1 MNSREI
7 ALTPDGGEATLR
19 GLAPRFMA
27 VVVSSSSSPSC
38 RWRRARV
45 RRRVREPG
53 RDRVV
58 GQFDCGR
65 LSGWKTGGTGRILRL
80 MDDPAIKLY
89 PDKNSGA
96 WNWELLLRGKRIAHG
111 ESSDTQEAAYTA
123 ARQALAEERE
133 RRSNR

>member
-1 MNSREI
+1 MRFSV
-7 ALTPDGGEATLR
+7 AFQVLDLQGYR
-19 GLAPRFMA
+19 GHKMWWNGA
-27 VVVSSSSSPSC
+27 
-38 RWRRARV
+38 
-45 RRRVREPG
+45 
-53 RDRVV
+53 
-58 GQFDCGR
+58 
-65 LSGWKTGGTGRILRL
+65 TGRILRL

>member
-1 MNSREI
+1 MVVYP
-7 ALTPDGGEATLR
+7 APHKR
-19 GLAPRFMA
+19 GRH
-27 VVVSSSSSPSC
+27 
-38 RWRRARV
+38 
-45 RRRVREPG
+45 E
-53 RDRVV
+53 VV

-65 LSGWKTGGTGRILRL
+65 LPGWKTAGPGRILRL

-96 WNWELLLRGKRIAHG
+96 WNWELLLRGKRIAYG

-133 RRSNR
+133 RRSKQ